1 MATSTVHPN
10 HQLISSEDVE
20 GTNVYDP
27 KGSKIGD
34 IDHLMI
40 EKALG
45 RVTYAVMSF
54 GGFVGLGHSH
64 YPIPWAALKYDSKLN
79 GYVTGI
85 TEHQLKDSPSF
96 SDDAYSDRNWEKAVH
111 QHYGT
116 PFYWEMRSTV

>member
-20 GTNVYDP
+20 GTDVYDL
-27 KGSKIGD
+27 KGTKIGE

-40 EKALG
+40 DKVSG

-54 GGFVGLGHSH
+54 GGFLGLGHSH
-64 YPIPWAALKYDSKLN
+64 YPVPWGALKYDTNLN

-85 TEHQLKDSPSF
+85 TEQQLKDAPAF
-96 SDDAYSDRNWEKAVH
+96 SDDSWTDRNWEAQTYK
-111 QHYGT
+111 HYEVM
-116 PFYWEMRSTV
+116 PYWA